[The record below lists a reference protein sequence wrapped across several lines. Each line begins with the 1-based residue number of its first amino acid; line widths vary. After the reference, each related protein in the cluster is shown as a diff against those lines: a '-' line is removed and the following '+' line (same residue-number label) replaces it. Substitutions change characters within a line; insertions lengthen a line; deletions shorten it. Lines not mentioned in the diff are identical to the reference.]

1 MAEITD
7 DLMKEMLTKSK
18 TYSLVIL
25 KSGPVEIT
33 PENPVIIG
41 DHGKTKFRVVRSRV
55 LIN

>member
-1 MAEITD
+1 MTEITD

-33 PENPVIIG
+33 PEN
-41 DHGKTKFRVVRSRV
+41 R
-55 LIN
+55 